1 MKGAPQGPAGQQ
13 LKGRATALS
22 GSPERSCCRVSSL
35 QPERAGGDPPRRKK
49 GPGTRQKWGQGS
61 WCAKEKPTN
70 PSARTRAQV
79 HKQCTEIR
87 GQGKRGNLLKTHT
100 VRREK
105 SSRWGRRADAK
116 AESRV
121 IPKETEVAWSRKGR
135 SLSMLGEKCNIKEI
149 GEQTIC
155 GDFTILG

>member
-1 MKGAPQGPAGQQ
+1 MCQRETDGPICTYEGTSAQTVHGNQ
-13 LKGRATALS
+13 RS
-22 GSPERSCCRVSSL
+22 GE
-35 QPERAGGDPPRRKK
+35 E
-49 GPGTRQKWGQGS
+49 
-61 WCAKEKPTN
+61 
-70 PSARTRAQV
+70 
-79 HKQCTEIR
+79 
-87 GQGKRGNLLKTHT
+87 GNLLKTHT

-105 SSRWGRRADAK
+105 SSVAMGETGRRQGR
-116 AESRV
+116 EQV